1 MNRFVLTLAIS
12 SWAFSFAAITQGA
25 SANDGPLSSRFA
37 HTRQPTHHH
46 GRGYWSR
53 GRWVPLAV
61 GASPL
66 GGIAA
71 GYDRACYLRGG
82 LFSCN

>member
-1 MNRFVLTLAIS
+1 MKRFMLTLAIS
-12 SWAFSFAAITQGA
+12 AWAFSFAAITRGA
-25 SANDGPLSSRFA
+25 SANEGTFSSRSENA
-37 HTRQPTHHH
+37 RKLTHHH

-53 GRWVPLAV
+53 GKWVPLAV

-71 GYDRACYLRGG
+71 GYDRACYLRGQ